1 MNIAKIDKNLAVQT
15 SINKSD
21 IVFIDSK
28 EAPIKTYG
36 VYFDGTRFRRV
47 PEDVAAATSP
57 GVKDLSVCTAGG
69 RVRFVTTSPYVAL
82 KCRFT
87 EVRQMPHMA
96 FVGIHGFDLYADD
109 GSGERYIN
117 SFKPPIGIKDGFE
130 SVVELGSAKPRLITI
145 NFPLYNGL
153 DSLLIG
159 LSADSELNPPPEYDL
174 PLPVVYYGSSITQGG
189 CASRPGMSYQ
199 AILSRRLNIDH
210 VNLGFSGNARGE
222 KAIVDY
228 MAGLEMSAFVSDYDH
243 NAPTVEHLKATHR
256 PLYEA
261 IRAAHPDI
269 PILFL
274 SKPAYYSDDRTHNVI
289 KETYNYA
296 LANGDKNVY
305 FIDGRTLMSDDIKN
319 EGTVDN
325 VHPTDLGFFS
335 MANVIEPVLR
345 KMLRK

>member
-36 VYFDGTRFRRV
+36 VYFDGARFRRV

-69 RVRFVTTSPYVAL
+69 RVRFVTTSSYVAL

-345 KMLRK
+345 KMLGK

>member
-36 VYFDGTRFRRV
+36 VYFDGARFRRV

-345 KMLRK
+345 KMLGK